1 MAPKVKAIF
10 CHFLSFSAPAGHFE
24 EAMPGAHIGRRP
36 QNWAALGRPM
46 CGPSTCGAAFPMDS
60 NTART
65 HGARLGHFSNEP
77 FCAQCGL
84 KPIWRVCAHAGFD
97 PTAPIAPRAQS
108 THPCGSRTA
117 RDLVHIKP
125 LRSNGLP
132 NMARGSPKTMK
143 MATIAGLHRPKRALG
158 APLSA
163 PHARPVAKARPRA
176 RQGGRVGAS
185 PPPHPPLPP
194 SWPKVA
200 SSRFGGCVATHGG
213 PGPPEPR
220 EILGF

>member
-1 MAPKVKAIF
+1 MRRRCRALISGAGPKV
-10 CHFLSFSAPAGHFE
+10 
-24 EAMPGAHIGRRP
+24 GRR
-36 QNWAALGRPM
+36 WDGLCVGLRRAVRPFQW
-46 CGPSTCGAAFPMDS
+46 T
-60 NTART
+60 RT
-65 HGARLGHFSNEP
+65 PRVHTGLDLAISAMSHFVLNVASS
-77 FCAQCGL
+77 
-84 KPIWRVCAHAGFD
+84 KPIWRVCVHAGFD

-176 RQGGRVGAS
+176 RQGGRRARGEARGFFVGARRRRRAV
-185 PPPHPPLPP
+185 PRDAFLARRRGRA
-194 SWPKVA
+194 V
-200 SSRFGGCVATHGG
+200 RGGA
-213 PGPPEPR
+213 R
-220 EILGF
+220 IDAQAARRRSL